1 MKIVC
6 LVLMAIFSMAPVSLV
21 KAGSSDFAG
30 TWKGNEQCQ
39 SVSAPVAIVVI
50 TEDGPDQVFLTGIY
64 SLQGK
69 VRGVVKGNTITIPRQ
84 AIIDPNFKNIMLE
97 GSLTI
102 DKNHATL
109 AGVFAILN
117 NDQRDNCTVNYH
129 K

>member
-1 MKIVC
+1 
-6 LVLMAIFSMAPVSLV
+6 
-21 KAGSSDFAG
+21 
-30 TWKGNEQCQ
+30 
-39 SVSAPVAIVVI
+39 VVI

-102 DKNHATL
+102 GKNHATL
-109 AGVFAILN
+109 TGVFAILN